1 MRNPR
6 SISARSVMFSLPAC
20 IFANLANSSE
30 ISMVVFNMGTHIPD
44 YGSKVYRPRTNAA
57 G

>member
-20 IFANLANSSE
+20 AFANLASSSE
-30 ISMVVFNMGTHIPD
+30 ISMVVFNMGAHILD
-44 YGSKVYRPRTNAA
+44 YGSKV
-57 G
+57 